1 MFPPDDSQSPHATP
15 GGFGPTA
22 ILKEHFFLSWPEKKE
37 SLGSFFF
44 YFRHCYVFWYQGT
57 TQRRL
62 SGEEWFILQPQAWVT
77 PKKPLDKCPRIF
89 AAFLRGTAML
99 WTWSINLGF
108 RSGSQAESR
117 DVALASSVESHPL
130 TDRHFLSLQSLAR
143 VSPHPFLCSY
153 CYCFC
158 HQHHFLPRRRGESLL
173 SKRRDQQHSF
183 FPNSDQRL
191 SKPHPN
197 YIKLKHLGCDLDT
210 CSPVHF
216 YTQHIQVKEC

>member
-1 MFPPDDSQSPHATP
+1 MFPPDVSQSPHATP

-22 ILKEHFFLSWPEKKE
+22 ILKERFFLSWPEKKE

-44 YFRHCYVFWYQGT
+44 YFRQCYVFWYQGT

-89 AAFLRGTAML
+89 AAFLKGTAML
-99 WTWSINLGF
+99 WTWSINLSF

-143 VSPHPFLCSY
+143 SLSPSLPLFL
-153 CYCFC
+153 
-158 HQHHFLPRRRGESLL
+158 LLLLL
-173 SKRRDQQHSF
+173 SSAPLSSTQERREPSLQTPSSTAF
-183 FPNSDQRL
+183 FFSQL
-191 SKPHPN
+191 W
-197 YIKLKHLGCDLDT
+197 
-210 CSPVHF
+210 
-216 YTQHIQVKEC
+216 